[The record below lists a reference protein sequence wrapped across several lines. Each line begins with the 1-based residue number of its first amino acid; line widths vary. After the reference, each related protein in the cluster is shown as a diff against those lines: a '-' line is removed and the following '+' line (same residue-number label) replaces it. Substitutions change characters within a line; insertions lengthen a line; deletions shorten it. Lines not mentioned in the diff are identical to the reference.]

1 LRLVSLTAKNAFP
14 DSSQALLLKGSVEL
28 EAVLFTDAVDSFT
41 RALQLDP
48 TNPEGVIG
56 LARAQFGAGVTQ
68 QAKATLEQAASNF
81 PQKARFE
88 LELAELLL
96 KEAETGDERAGM
108 RAEQLL
114 NSAVALDGT
123 LTEAHYQLGELA
135 LARGQAQI
143 ALIHLERSAKRSP
156 ASAKI
161 HFALSRAYRRLGK
174 NEEAAKQTALYQKL
188 KEEETA
194 RASDTS
200 ADSPRDN

>member
-1 LRLVSLTAKNAFP
+1 VLGLIVDEKSQISMTERLKLVPERSP
-14 DSSQALLLKGSVEL
+14 D
-28 EAVLFTDAVDSFT
+28 
-41 RALQLDP
+41 
-48 TNPEGVIG
+48 
-56 LARAQFGAGVTQ
+56 
-68 QAKATLEQAASNF
+68 ATY
-81 PQKARFE
+81 
-88 LELAELLL
+88 
-96 KEAETGDERAGM
+96 
-108 RAEQLL
+108 
-114 NSAVALDGT
+114 GT